1 MEFLIF
7 SPLHDQRYLNQLER
21 KSDCLQLYYQIW
33 INILPHLLPQC
44 PVQNLTGIIHTIGR
58 LEKSPYFCDAGTK
71 NSQIDKNLR
80 GIERVLEVM
89 TKKNRTIYQQ
99 QERGLLRTPDDDE
112 TKDTTAKA
120 P

>member
-1 MEFLIF
+1 VSGSEFNWNYSHHWQI
-7 SPLHDQRYLNQLER
+7 R
-21 KSDCLQLYYQIW
+21 KE
-33 INILPHLLPQC
+33 
-44 PVQNLTGIIHTIGR
+44 PVFLRRWN
-58 LEKSPYFCDAGTK
+58 K

>member
-1 MEFLIF
+1 M
-7 SPLHDQRYLNQLER
+7 
-21 KSDCLQLYYQIW
+21 
-33 INILPHLLPQC
+33 
-44 PVQNLTGIIHTIGR
+44 
-58 LEKSPYFCDAGTK
+58 
-71 NSQIDKNLR
+71 DKNLR